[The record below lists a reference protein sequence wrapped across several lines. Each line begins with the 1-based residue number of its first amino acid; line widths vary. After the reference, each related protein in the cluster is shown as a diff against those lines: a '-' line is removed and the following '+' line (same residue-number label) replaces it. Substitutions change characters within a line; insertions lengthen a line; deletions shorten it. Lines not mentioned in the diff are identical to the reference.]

1 MFSARG
7 GFVNASIS
15 VTPTPQWYN
24 MTPAE
29 ANAGVAGWVSTGT
42 RTLTNS
48 VALGGTIWSAAD
60 AYRAAVA
67 FPTNGNVYMCPSAKR
82 ANTILEI
89 DPRTLS
95 AREISTGIN
104 LTPAATNNFVGG
116 CLGDDGK
123 IYWPPYDHSKVL
135 VADPAN
141 SSYSLQDWGVNLT
154 TKKYFTAVAANGKIY
169 AIGQADM
176 LVINTAANTAFTS
189 TYGIL
194 SGNQAARNIA
204 GVRSLKDGNV
214 YFGPYANLHVLRM
227 DVTNNVLSSNT
238 YGIVTNMNES
248 TQGAA
253 NGKNGNVYFT
263 IHNNTTG
270 VRVLNPTANIMTTM
284 GTGGSKTIGGCM
296 GPDGN
301 VYAAGQNSP
310 MFIDVTA
317 NTFTQPVSYMPTGA
331 DRGGVMFVNNKLLTL
346 PSSTGNTYISVT
358 TVPGTGDSGDFSAN
372 FQLSSYSNMEG

>member
-7 GFVNASIS
+7 GFVNAAIS
-15 VTPTPQWYN
+15 VTTPQWYN
-24 MTPAE
+24 MNTAQVSAE
-29 ANAGVAGWVSTGT
+29 VATWSSTGT
-42 RTLTNS
+42 RTLSNS
-48 VALGGTIWSAAD
+48 VALGGTIWSTQD
-60 AYRAAVA
+60 AYRAGVA

-89 DPRTLS
+89 DPRTLA
-95 AREISTGIN
+95 AREVSTGIN
-104 LTPAATNNFVGG
+104 LTAAATNNFVGG

-169 AIGQADM
+169 AIGQSDM
-176 LVINTAANTAFTS
+176 LVINTTANTAFTS
-189 TYGIL
+189 TYGII
-194 SGNQAARNIA
+194 SGTTAARNIA
-204 GVRSLKDGNV
+204 GVRSIKDGNV
-214 YFGPYANLHVLRM
+214 YFGPYVNVHVLRM
-227 DVTNNVLSSNT
+227 DVTSNVLSSNT
-238 YGIVTNMNES
+238 YGLSLSVS

-263 IHNNTTG
+263 NYLASGGT
-270 VRVLNPTANIMTTM
+270 VKVLNPTANIMTTIGSG
-284 GTGGSKTIGGCM
+284 GTRTIGGCM

-317 NTFTQPVSYMPTGA
+317 NTFSQAITYMPTGNL
-331 DRGGVMFVNNKLLTL
+331 RGGVMFVNNKLLTV
-346 PSSTGNTYISVT
+346 PSGTANTHISVT

-372 FQLSSYSNMEG
+372 IQLSSYSNMEG

>member
-7 GFVNASIS
+7 GFVNAAVS
-15 VTPTPQWYN
+15 VTPQWYN

-29 ANAGVAGWVSTGT
+29 ANAGVASWVSTGT

-48 VALGGTIWSAAD
+48 VALGATIWSTQD

-95 AREISTGIN
+95 AREVNTSIN
-104 LTPAATNNFVGG
+104 LTAAATNNFVGG

-123 IYWPPYDHSKVL
+123 IYWPPYDHNKVL

-141 SSYSLQDWGVNLT
+141 SSYSLQDWGVSLSN
-154 TKKYFTAVAANGKIY
+154 KKYFTAVAANGKIY
-169 AIGQADM
+169 AIGQSDM
-176 LVINTAANTAFTS
+176 LVINTTANTAFTS

-194 SGNQAARNIA
+194 SGTTAARNIA
-204 GVRSLKDGNV
+204 GVRSIKDGNV
-214 YFGPYANLHVLRM
+214 YFGPYVSPTFLRM
-227 DVTNNVLSSNT
+227 DVTANVLSSNT
-238 YGIVTNMNES
+238 YGLGSLTQS

-263 IHNNTTG
+263 NYLTSG
-270 VRVLNPTANIMTTM
+270 GPRVLNPTANICTTM
-284 GTGGSKTIGGCM
+284 GSGGTRTIGGCM

-301 VYAAGQNSP
+301 VYAAGQNNP
-310 MFIDVTA
+310 MFIDVTGGG
-317 NTFTQPVSYMPTGA
+317 FTQPASYMPTGA
-331 DRGGVMFVNNKLLTL
+331 LRGGVMFVNNKLLTL
-346 PSSTGNTYISVT
+346 PSGTANTHIAIT
-358 TVPGTGDSGDFSAN
+358 TVPGTGDSGDFAAN

>member
-29 ANAGVAGWVSTGT
+29 ANAGVANWVSTGT

-48 VALGGTIWSAAD
+48 VALGGTIWSAQD
-60 AYRAAVA
+60 AYRAGVA

-95 AREISTGIN
+95 FREANTGLN
-104 LTPAATNNFVGG
+104 LSAAATNNFVGG

-123 IYWPPYDHSKVL
+123 IYWPPYDHNKVL

-141 SSYSLQDWGVNLT
+141 SSYSLQDWGVSLSN
-154 TKKYFTAVAANGKIY
+154 KKYFTAVAANGKIY
-169 AIGQADM
+169 AIGQSDM
-176 LVINTAANTAFTS
+176 LVINTTANTAFTS

-194 SGNQAARNIA
+194 SGSTAARNIA
-204 GVRSLKDGNV
+204 GVRSIKDGNV
-214 YFGPYANLHVLRM
+214 YFGPYVNVHVLRM
-227 DVTNNVLSSNT
+227 DVTNNVLSSNN
-238 YGIVTNMNES
+238 YGITTNMSQS

-284 GTGGSKTIGGCM
+284 GSGGSKTIGGCM

-301 VYAAGQNSP
+301 VYAAGQNNP

-331 DRGGVMFVNNKLLTL
+331 SRGGVMFVNNKLLTL
-346 PSSTGNTYISVT
+346 PSATANTHISVT
-358 TVPGTGDSGDFSAN
+358 TVPGTGDSGDFAAN
-372 FQLSSYSNMEG
+372 FQLSSFSNMEG

>member
-7 GFVNASIS
+7 GFLNATVS
-15 VTPTPQWYN
+15 VTTPQWYN
-24 MTPAE
+24 MTTGQISAE
-29 ANAGVAGWVSTGT
+29 VATWSSTGT
-42 RTLTNS
+42 RTLSNS
-48 VALGGTIWSAAD
+48 VALGGTIWSTQD
-60 AYRAAVA
+60 AYRAGVA

-95 AREISTGIN
+95 AREVNTGIN
-104 LTPAATNNFVGG
+104 LTAAATNNFVGG

-123 IYWPPYDHSKVL
+123 IYWPPYDHNKVL

-141 SSYSLQDWGVNLT
+141 SSYSLQDWGVSLSN
-154 TKKYFTAVAANGKIY
+154 KKYFTAVAANGNIY
-169 AIGQADM
+169 AIGQSDM
-176 LVINTAANTAFTS
+176 LVINTTANTAFTS
-189 TYGIL
+189 TYGII
-194 SGNQAARNIA
+194 SGTTAARNIA

-214 YFGPYANLHVLRM
+214 YFGPYVNVHVLRM
-227 DVTNNVLSSNT
+227 DVTSNVLSSNT
-238 YGIVTNMNES
+238 YGLSLSVS

-263 IHNNTTG
+263 NYLASGGT
-270 VRVLNPTANIMTTM
+270 VKVLNPTANIMTTIGSA
-284 GTGGSKTIGGCM
+284 GTRTIGGCM

-317 NTFTQPVSYMPTGA
+317 GTFSQAITYMPTGA
-331 DRGGVMFVNNKLLTL
+331 LRGGVMFVNNKLLTL
-346 PSSTGNTYISVT
+346 PSGTANTHISVT
-358 TVPGTGDSGDFSAN
+358 TVPSTGDSGDFSAN
-372 FQLSSYSNMEG
+372 IQLSSFSNMEG